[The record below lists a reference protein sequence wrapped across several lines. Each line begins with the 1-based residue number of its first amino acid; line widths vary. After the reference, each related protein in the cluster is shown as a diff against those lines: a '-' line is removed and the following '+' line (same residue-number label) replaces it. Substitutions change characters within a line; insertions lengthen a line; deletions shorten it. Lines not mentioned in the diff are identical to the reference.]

1 MVRVTK
7 ETRPWGD
14 GGKQMTRKVYA
25 ANFSRF
31 YDACFMM
38 AYIQNLWGTCV
49 VITDW
54 SFLFCRYMVDWRHAG
69 NIRTHFSGLRQKSG

>member
-25 ANFSRF
+25 PIFPAS
-31 YDACFMM
+31 MM
-38 AYIQNLWGTCV
+38 PA
-49 VITDW
+49 
-54 SFLFCRYMVDWRHAG
+54 S
-69 NIRTHFSGLRQKSG
+69 